1 MFRQRVRSN
10 RFMVKMMHRF
20 IIHAHQLCQ
29 AGRLLGERCNW
40 NGAADARGVKTKH
53 SANRSNLRH
62 DNPPGW
68 DTNRENR
75 ERRIRKTRWKLANP
89 VPAFIQPDDGMIQI
103 SKQRTVLRLPPGRRD
118 KRNFRKKQSDG
129 RFVGIV
135 GKRGERIKRLR
146 LLHLIYSGIRTEIG
160 FKFHQCQRLE
170 EYRLHRRLA
179 RTGYGHHEGSP
190 ASHLR
195 IDVCNER
202 CILIFQGMQHN
213 SQCFPVTFPIS
224 LSGFNLITKLQ
235 KNARKKR
242 NKRRRIKKPR

>member
-1 MFRQRVRSN
+1 
-10 RFMVKMMHRF
+10 MHRF

-29 AGRLLGERCNW
+29 AGRLLGSDVIGMKLRTQGSETSILQIEVIS
-40 NGAADARGVKTKH
+40 GMIILQVGIQTEKTGKAH
-53 SANRSNLRH
+53 QEDQMEIGKPL
-62 DNPPGW
+62 
-68 DTNRENR
+68 
-75 ERRIRKTRWKLANP
+75 
-89 VPAFIQPDDGMIQI
+89 PAFIQPDDGMIQI
-103 SKQRTVLRLPPGRRD
+103 SKQRTVLRLLPDGAI
-118 KRNFRKKQSDG
+118 KEFRKKQSDG

-213 SQCFPVTFPIS
+213 SQCF
-224 LSGFNLITKLQ
+224 L
-235 KNARKKR
+235 
-242 NKRRRIKKPR
+242 